1 VAIPNAR
8 GDHFHEEHEKAV
20 QYQFSR
26 GWRELQ
32 MNNKASLRF
41 WTLLIVVSSP
51 LLYASDNPDL
61 RGLID
66 SASRSM
72 RSRQFDRAINDLIPA
87 LRAAKRERAS
97 NETVSAILNNLGYSY
112 RQVGRCGDAV
122 TVLTEEMRGWV
133 RGVVSLDQARFA
145 GINLLQSYL
154 NCGESRS
161 AARFWSKGLKP
172 IARKLNPDSP
182 ALASL
187 LAAGA
192 LATSAVKH
200 YQESVNLDNEAI
212 AIWEEQP
219 ENYLDRICSARS
231 YRAVAHAYLGEVLTA
246 IDDADRALKE
256 LDSAIAMEPAV
267 RAATLNNIAVVFL
280 MDKRFT
286 KAEDCL
292 QRALALVDGA
302 SLLCEPQVV
311 ANYAFLLRQTGRKRA
326 AAAVQLRAQELY
338 SQRRGKTGSHTI
350 DASEFDSFAK

>member
-1 VAIPNAR
+1 
-8 GDHFHEEHEKAV
+8 
-20 QYQFSR
+20 
-26 GWRELQ
+26 
-32 MNNKASLRF
+32 MNNKAYLR
-41 WTLLIVVSSP
+41 LLMLPVLVMSP
-51 LLYASDNPDL
+51 LLYASDSPDL
-61 RGLID
+61 RFFID
-66 SASRSM
+66 SANHSL

-87 LRAAKRERAS
+87 LRVAKRERAS

-112 RQVGRCGDAV
+112 RQVGRCEDAV
-122 TVLTEEMRGWV
+122 TVLTEEMRGWD
-133 RGVVSLDQARFA
+133 RGMVSIDQARFA

-161 AARFWSKGLKP
+161 ASRSWNKSLAP
-172 IARKLNPDSP
+172 IGRKLNPGSP

-200 YQESVNLDNEAI
+200 YRESVNLYNEAI

-219 ENYLDRICSARS
+219 GNYRDRICFARS
-231 YRAVAHAYLGEVLTA
+231 NRAVAHAYLGEILAA

-267 RAATLNNIAVVFL
+267 RAAALNNTAVVYL

-302 SLLCEPQVV
+302 SLLCEPNVV
-311 ANYAFLLRQTGRKRA
+311 ANYAFLLRQTGRKRSA
-326 AAAVQLRAQELY
+326 AAAQLRAQELY
-338 SQRRGKTGSHTI
+338 FQRRGKARSQTI
-350 DASEFDSFAK
+350 DVSEIDTFGK